1 MLFMFT
7 FAPETLQ
14 AVARHTR
21 SMLKGIK
28 RRPKTSHELAAAL
41 AAAKIV
47 VSTLET
53 MAVEAGLSADV
64 LAACDELGRDA
75 QRVMDLVRWR

>member
-28 RRPKTSHELAAAL
+28 RRPKNSHELAAAL

-47 VSTLET
+47 VATLD
-53 MAVEAGLSADV
+53 AAARQAGLSEDLIAAGDQ
-64 LAACDELGRDA
+64 LAEDNRK
-75 QRVMDLVRWR
+75 VMDLVRW